1 MKSKYLQL
9 STGIFIF
16 AIFISFL
23 ILQNNKTNSLNKNNL
38 AVVNSAKINAPSSF
52 SLEKLNQKLAAD
64 TESLDIKDEDNLTL
78 KVANELALQIISLNA
93 NNDLSSGELMVPN
106 EELFSAEM
114 IEKYKNYFLENLP
127 ITTFAELKFISN
139 EQPPFTSFKYFVE
152 TIKILYDNKL
162 TDDIFQEKIQSFLD
176 NENSAFFSDI
186 IRDLNSAIVE
196 LKNLAIPASYANLH
210 LELINLLNTKL
221 SILKA
226 LYNYQKDPVSAL
238 VASQLLEDLDN
249 AHQQWMV
256 AMMRKMESD
265 GSINYFKF

>member
-93 NNDLSSGELMVPN
+93 N
-106 EELFSAEM
+106 M
-114 IEKYKNYFLENLP
+114 IY
-127 ITTFAELKFISN
+127 
-139 EQPPFTSFKYFVE
+139 
-152 TIKILYDNKL
+152 
-162 TDDIFQEKIQSFLD
+162 
-176 NENSAFFSDI
+176 
-186 IRDLNSAIVE
+186 
-196 LKNLAIPASYANLH
+196 H
-210 LELINLLNTKL
+210 
-221 SILKA
+221 
-226 LYNYQKDPVSAL
+226 PV
-238 VASQLLEDLDN
+238 N
-249 AHQQWMV
+249 
-256 AMMRKMESD
+256 
-265 GSINYFKF
+265 